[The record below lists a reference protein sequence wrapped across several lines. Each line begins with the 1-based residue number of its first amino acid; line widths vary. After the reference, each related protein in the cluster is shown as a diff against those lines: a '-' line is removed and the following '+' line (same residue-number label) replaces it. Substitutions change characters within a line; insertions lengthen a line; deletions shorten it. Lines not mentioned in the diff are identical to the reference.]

1 MREKFR
7 EALFNEIKGS
17 LFEYLTAQAIARTC
31 QLEAHFLRALP
42 PHYQQVL
49 EQQDHMTR
57 ELYPKL
63 VEFLPLWAKATAQAL
78 HGTLIAPV
86 TSVQLTGQLV
96 HTEAASTQGEA
107 DVIVTDAR
115 GPRAFSLKLNKKAGA
130 VNTKSGGIKSFFVTY
145 FDVPAARELQES
157 FNQLVD
163 AEFAILRE
171 ELQELA
177 GLAPSASWE
186 AWTAA
191 GLSELPGELP
201 EDLRARIHA
210 FYARLA
216 QELGLALRRIEALA
230 PDAFV
235 TGLARLCGFGEAE
248 VTQVIC
254 FHDLQGASPEAVS
267 VRVHHEAELRQ
278 RLATYRW
285 RETQNIASVEL
296 ELEDWVL
303 QIRIKPMNKFTTTA
317 IKMNCS
323 LRF

>member
-1 MREKFR
+1 MRDKFR

-17 LFEYLTAQAIARTC
+17 LFEYLTAQAVARTSK
-31 QLEAHFLRALP
+31 LEAAFLKSLP

-63 VEFLPLWAKATAQAL
+63 VEFLPRWAKATAEAIL
-78 HGTLIAPV
+78 VKLVAPV
-86 TSVQLTGQLV
+86 TKVQLTGQLV
-96 HTEAASTQGEA
+96 HTEAAREQGEA
-107 DVIVTDAR
+107 DFFVTDAS
-115 GPRAFSLKLNKKAGA
+115 GVRAFSLKLNKKAGA

-145 FDVPAARELQES
+145 FDASVAAELQES

-163 AEFAILRE
+163 SEFAILRE
-171 ELQELA
+171 ELLELA
-177 GLAPSASWE
+177 GLDLNASWE

-191 GLSELPGELP
+191 GFSELPGELP
-201 EDLRARIHA
+201 ADLRERLHA

-216 QELGLALRRIEALA
+216 QELGLALRRIEAEA
-230 PDAFV
+230 PEAFLV
-235 TGLARLCGFGEAE
+235 GLERLCGFGEKE

-254 FHDLQGASPEAVS
+254 FHDIQGTTPEAVS
-267 VRVHHEAELRQ
+267 VRVHQQSDVRERLRE
-278 RLATYRW
+278 YRW

-296 ELEDWVL
+296 ALGDWVL